1 MSVLNFV
8 RKIRLSLLWFFQ
20 TIYEAI
26 TGKISIKYARIKIL
40 SQLTLTGKRFIDG
53 VNWNTYNLHYLEEL
67 KIIEKTNTTII
78 NSKDVFIDSGKISYI
93 NRNQKPLLIN
103 HELLYETIIDLN
115 PKSILEV
122 GCGAG
127 DHLANLKSLNQNL
140 ECYGTELLE
149 EQLNSLNVRHPNN
162 KFKLNLANITLKECE
177 LPKVELVYTNAVLM
191 HITEKKQRFQNAL
204 TNIFSAASKHIVLM
218 ENWTQHNFYENV
230 KNVLQSQPDY
240 KIYYR
245 AAENDN
251 QTRVMVI
258 SKSELEYEPMVDY
271 NDLLVGK
278 LISVH

>member
-1 MSVLNFV
+1 MRVLRFI
-8 RKIRLSLLWFFQ
+8 RKIRLSLSWFYQ

-26 TGKISIKYARIKIL
+26 TGEVSIKYARIKIL

-53 VNWNTYNLHYLEEL
+53 VNWKTYNKHYLEEL
-67 KIIEKTNTTII
+67 KIIEKTNTTVI
-78 NSKDVFIDSGKISYI
+78 NNQDIFIEDGKIRYRDI
-93 NRNQKPLLIN
+93 NQKPLLIN

-115 PKSILEV
+115 PKSVLEV

-127 DHLANLKSLNQNL
+127 DHLANLKSLDQDL

-162 KFKLNLANITLKECE
+162 KFNLNLANITLKDCA
-177 LPKVELVYTNAVLM
+177 LPEAELVYTNAVLM

-204 TNIFSAASKHIVLM
+204 TELFSAATEHIVLM
-218 ENWTQHNFYENV
+218 ENWTQHNFYESV
-230 KNVLQSQPDY
+230 KIVLQDKPDW
-240 KIYYR
+240 KIYFR
-245 AAENDN
+245 AADNDN

-258 SKSELEYEPMVDY
+258 SKSKLKYEPLVDY

-278 LISVH
+278 IISIH

>member
-1 MSVLNFV
+1 MNVLRFI
-8 RKIRLSLLWFFQ
+8 RKIRLSLSWFYQ

-26 TGKISIKYARIKIL
+26 TGEITIKYARIKIL
-40 SQLTLTGKRFIDG
+40 GQLTLTGKRFIDG
-53 VNWNTYNLHYLEEL
+53 VNWKIYNKHYLEEL
-67 KIIEKTNTTII
+67 KIIEKTNTTVI
-78 NSKDVFIDSGKISYI
+78 NNQDIFIKDGKIRYRDI
-93 NRNQKPLLIN
+93 NQKPLLIN

-115 PKSILEV
+115 PKSVLEV

-162 KFKLNLANITLKECE
+162 KFKLNLADITLKECT
-177 LPKVELVYTNAVLM
+177 LPEVELVYTNAVLM

-204 TNIFSAASKHIVLM
+204 TELFSAATEHIVLM
-218 ENWTQHNFYENV
+218 ENWTQHNFYESV
-230 KNVLQSQPDY
+230 KIVLQDKPY
-240 KIYYR
+240 WKIYFR
-245 AAENDN
+245 VAENDN

-258 SKSELEYEPMVDY
+258 SKSKLEYEPLVDY

-278 LISVH
+278 LISIH